1 MTKIDYF
8 QWFSL
13 LLCIAIIL
21 AMVFTRSINVTGLA
35 VLLVGIYFFSNKF
48 GVNSIFVKIAM
59 GMIVFV
65 IVISVISFFFS
76 AEIKLPEFGK
86 NLLLSNADLTSNPAK
101 PIDVKKIVTPDSP
114 KYTYAFSFYLKTAKT
129 AAVKV
134 NEMEKTYIFYRKD
147 DAAPSSMTY
156 AYKDDKTP
164 NTHGKNIGLR
174 FGNTNDFRTLYLDYA
189 VKPDESSTAFYT
201 TLVYSNFPIMQWMDI
216 VISVDKNIINVYI
229 DGKKITK
236 QIYASNLK
244 APSIS
249 KSIDFGIMDARLA
262 NFYHL
267 PDTIKPTQ
275 SLIEY
280 LSKVDG
286 ISVA

>member
-65 IVISVISFFFS
+65 ITISVISFFFS

-86 NLLLSNADLTSNPAK
+86 NLLLSNAYLTSNPT
-101 PIDVKKIVTPDSP
+101 PIDVKRITTPDSSR
-114 KYTYAFSFYLKTAKT
+114 YTYAFSLYLKTAAT
-129 AAVKV
+129 AEVADT
-134 NEMEKTYIFYRKD
+134 EKTYIFYRKD
-147 DAAPSSMTY
+147 DAQPSSMNYNYT
-156 AYKDDKTP
+156 DDKTP
-164 NTHGKNIGLR
+164 NSHGRNIGLR
-174 FGNTNDFRTLYLDYA
+174 FGNTFNNFRTLYLDYA
-189 VKPDESSTAFYT
+189 VKPLESPTTAFYT
-201 TLVYSNFPIMQWMDI
+201 TEVYSNFPNKQWMDI

-244 APSIS
+244 APSIL
-249 KSIDFGIMDARLA
+249 KPIEFGTMDAYLA
-262 NFYHL
+262 NFYHS
-267 PDTIKPTQ
+267 PETIKPTQ

-286 ISVA
+286 IIVVE